1 MSETM
6 FRRGLLAP
14 ALLLGAVVPASAQEA
29 TTTTQSF
36 ATANAAM
43 DALVAALRRQ
53 DNKVL
58 ASILGPWWLDFIPIS
73 DRNFDRSKTTFLAAW
88 DVNHKVRVE
97 GDKAIVEV
105 GTTGWTW
112 PVPLKKHGSEWRFDA
127 KAGVHEMV
135 DREIGRNELGA
146 IQTLLAIGD
155 AQRDYAELNPMK
167 ASAPAYARR
176 LLSSPGRMDGLYWPP
191 AAGRP
196 ESPLGAQLAN
206 SQPDGTAPGGH
217 YGYNYRLLHA
227 QGAAAAGGA
236 RDYIVGGR
244 MIGGFAAIAW
254 PAIYG
259 VTGIMTF
266 MVGLDDVVWQQD
278 FGPGTA
284 QRAASMTVFNPDQ
297 TWQKADMTPP

>member
-14 ALLLGAVVPASAQEA
+14 ALLFSAVASATAQ
-29 TTTTQSF
+29 Q
-36 ATANAAM
+36 ATATQGFGTADAAM
-43 DALVAALRRQ
+43 DALVAALKRK
-53 DNKVL
+53 DNKAL
-58 ASILGPWWLDFIPIS
+58 ASILGPWWLDFIPTS
-73 DRNFDRSKTTFLAAW
+73 DRNFERSKATFLAAW
-88 DVNHKVRVE
+88 DLNHKVKVE
-97 GDKAIVEV
+97 GDRAIVEV
-105 GTTGWTW
+105 GSTGWTW
-112 PVPLKKHGSEWRFDA
+112 PVPLEKVGAEWRFDA
-127 KAGVHEMV
+127 RAGAREMV

-191 AAGRP
+191 ASGQP

-206 SQPDGTAPGGH
+206 SQVDGTTPGGH
-217 YGYNYRLLHA
+217 YGYNYRLLYA
-227 QGAAAAGGA
+227 QGPAAAGGA

-266 MVGLDDVVWQQD
+266 MVGPDDIVWQQD
-278 FGPGTA
+278 LGPDTA

-297 TWQKADMTPP
+297 TWQKADMAPP

>member
-1 MSETM
+1 M

-14 ALLLGAVVPASAQEA
+14 ALLLGAVASAAAQQPA
-29 TTTTQSF
+29 TTQGF
-36 ATANAAM
+36 ATADAAM
-43 DALVAALRRQ
+43 DALVSALKRQ
-53 DNKVL
+53 DNKAL
-58 ASILGPWWLDFIPIS
+58 AAILGPWWLDFIPTS
-73 DRNFDRSKTTFLAAW
+73 DRNFERSKAAFLAAW
-88 DVNHKVRVE
+88 TVDHKVIVQ

-112 PVPLKKHGSEWRFDA
+112 PVPLKKDGAAWRFDA
-127 KAGVHEMV
+127 KAGAQEMV

-196 ESPLGAQLAN
+196 ESPLGAQLAI

-217 YGYNYRLLHA
+217 YGYNYRLLYA
-227 QGAAAAGGA
+227 QGPAAAGGA
-236 RDYIVGGR
+236 RDYIVSGR

-266 MVGLDDVVWQQD
+266 MVGPDDVVWQQD
-278 FGPGTA
+278 FGPDTA
-284 QRAASMTVFNPDQ
+284 RRAASMTVFNPDQ
-297 TWQKADMTPP
+297 SWQKADMTPP

>member
-14 ALLLGAVVPASAQEA
+14 ALLVGLAATAAAQQPA
-29 TTTTQSF
+29 TTQGF
-36 ATANAAM
+36 ATADAAM
-43 DALVAALRRQ
+43 DALVAALKRK
-53 DNKVL
+53 DNKAL
-58 ASILGPWWLDFIPIS
+58 ASILGPWWLDFIPTS
-73 DRNFDRSKTTFLAAW
+73 NRNFERSRATFLAAW
-88 DVNHKVRVE
+88 DVNHKVSVE
-97 GDKAIVEV
+97 GDKAVVEV

-112 PVPLKKHGSEWRFDA
+112 PVPLKKDGAEWRFDA
-127 KAGVHEMV
+127 RAGAREMV

-146 IQTLLAIGD
+146 IQTLLSIGD

-167 ASAPAYARR
+167 TSAPAYARR

-191 AAGRP
+191 TAGRP

-217 YGYNYRLLHA
+217 YGYNYRLLYA

-259 VTGIMTF
+259 VTGVMTF
-266 MVGLDDVVWQQD
+266 MVGPDDVVWQQD
-278 FGPGTA
+278 LGPDTT

-297 TWQKADMTPP
+297 AWQKADMTPP

>member
-1 MSETM
+1 MSEPM

-14 ALLLGAVVPASAQEA
+14 ALLLGTVASAAAQHPA
-29 TTTTQSF
+29 TPPHGF
-36 ATANAAM
+36 ATADAAM
-43 DALVAALRRQ
+43 DALVAALKRQ
-53 DNKVL
+53 DNKAL
-58 ASILGPWWLDFIPIS
+58 ASILGPWWLDFIPTS
-73 DRNFDRSKTTFLAAW
+73 DSNFERSKATFLAAW
-88 DVNHKVRVE
+88 DVNHKVKVE
-97 GDKAIVEV
+97 GDRAVVEV

-112 PVPLKKHGSEWRFDA
+112 PVPLKKDGAEWRFDA
-127 KAGVHEMV
+127 RAGAREMV

-191 AAGRP
+191 AGGRP

-217 YGYNYRLLHA
+217 YGYNYRLLYA

-259 VTGIMTF
+259 VSGIMTF
-266 MVGLDDVVWQQD
+266 MGGPDDVVWQRNL
-278 FGPGTA
+278 GPDTA
-284 QRAASMTVFNPDQ
+284 QRAASMSVFNPDQ

>member
-14 ALLLGAVVPASAQEA
+14 ALLVGLAATAAAQQPA
-29 TTTTQSF
+29 TTQGF
-36 ATANAAM
+36 ATADAAM
-43 DALVAALRRQ
+43 DALVAALKRK
-53 DNKVL
+53 DNKAL
-58 ASILGPWWLDFIPIS
+58 ASILGPWWLDFIPTS
-73 DRNFDRSKTTFLAAW
+73 NRNFERSRATFLAAW
-88 DVNHKVRVE
+88 DVNHKVSVE
-97 GDKAIVEV
+97 GDKAVVEV

-112 PVPLKKHGSEWRFDA
+112 PVPLKKDGAEWRFDA
-127 KAGVHEMV
+127 RAGAREMV

-146 IQTLLAIGD
+146 IQTLLSIGD

-167 ASAPAYARR
+167 TSAPAYARR

-191 AAGRP
+191 TAGRP

-217 YGYNYRLLHA
+217 YGYNYRLLYA

-259 VTGIMTF
+259 VTGVMTF
-266 MVGLDDVVWQQD
+266 MVGPDDVVWQQD
-278 FGPGTA
+278 LGPDTT

-297 TWQKADMTPP
+297 AWQKA